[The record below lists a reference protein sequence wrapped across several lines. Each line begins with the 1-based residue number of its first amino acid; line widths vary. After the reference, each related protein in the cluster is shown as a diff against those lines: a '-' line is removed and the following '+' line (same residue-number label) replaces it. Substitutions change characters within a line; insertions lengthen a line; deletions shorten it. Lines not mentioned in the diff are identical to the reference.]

1 MPEEPGNNGWL
12 FCRKVRVQGGP
23 APTTLIL
30 RGVKAFAWPGGVWA
44 STGQVD
50 SSRELWNNSK
60 TDPFPA
66 KRGTGGCFFLQGV
79 TQEMQRHPLH
89 WPRASNIIG

>member
-1 MPEEPGNNGWL
+1 MLEEQGNNSWL
-12 FCRKVRVQGGP
+12 FCRKVQIQGGP
-23 APTTLIL
+23 APTTLIP

-60 TDPFPA
+60 TDPIPA
-66 KRGTGGCFFLQGV
+66 KGGTEHRGLLSYSGSY
-79 TQEMQRHPLH
+79 
-89 WPRASNIIG
+89 PRDAEAPIALAQS